1 MPENHPGR
9 LARLPRRPPDPP
21 ARGRR
26 GADFPCAEYTGHG
39 RYCGE
44 VTQGDRS
51 AAEAPAAPARR
62 AASIWDVA
70 RAAGVSHQTVSRVIN
85 GSSRVR
91 EETRRLVLDAID
103 ALEFRPN
110 RTAQALA
117 GGPVR
122 AVTVLTSDNALFGVA
137 MTLRGIERE
146 ARRAGYAVGISILEP
161 DAAHTAQDVVGRVVQ
176 AGNAVAVIAFD
187 AASMRALRLLPAQF
201 PVAAAIELPE
211 EGDLVPGRPQ
221 VWTDDRAAAAEAT
234 RYLLELGHRTVHH
247 IAIPS
252 STSPLGQR
260 ARGWRDALRAAGRP
274 VPEPVVGG
282 WIPRA
287 GYEAARAMVANPEVT
302 AILCGNDDLAVGVLR
317 AAREAGRP
325 VPGSLSVVGFDDGP
339 QAAYLTPALTTV
351 RLDFE
356 GLGRACFALL
366 RRLLEPDG
374 AELPS
379 WDEPRLIVR
388 ESSGGPPPHVH

>member
-1 MPENHPGR
+1 MTCGSTAHSGYRVNVTHDDRNAPE
-9 LARLPRRPPDPP
+9 LS
-21 ARGRR
+21 
-26 GADFPCAEYTGHG
+26 
-39 RYCGE
+39 
-44 VTQGDRS
+44 V
-51 AAEAPAAPARR
+51 APVR

-85 GSSRVR
+85 GSARVS
-91 EETRRLVLDAID
+91 EQTRRLVQDAI
-103 ALEFRPN
+103 AELGFRPN

-122 AVTVLTSDNALFGVA
+122 AVTVLTGDTALFGAA

-146 ARRAGYAVGISILEP
+146 ARRAGYAVGISVLEP
-161 DAAHTAQDVVGRVVQ
+161 DAAQTAADVVGRVVQ

-187 AASMRALRLLPAQF
+187 AASVRALRLLPAQF
-201 PVAAAIELPE
+201 PVVAAIELPE
-211 EGDLVPGRPQ
+211 AGDSCGPVPDRPQ
-221 VWTDDRAAAAEAT
+221 VWTDDRSAAAEAT

-274 VPEPVVGG
+274 VPDPVEGG
-282 WIPRA
+282 WSPRS
-287 GYEAARAMVANPEVT
+287 GYEAARRLVADPRVT
-302 AILCGNDDLAVGVLR
+302 AILCGNDDLAVGALR
-317 AAREAGRP
+317 AAREAGRD
-325 VPGSLSVVGFDDGP
+325 VPGSLSVVGFDDAP
-339 QAAYLTPALTTV
+339 QSAYLSPALTTV

-356 GLGRACFALL
+356 GLGRACFGLL

-374 AELPS
+374 PAAPH
-379 WDEPRLIVR
+379 WDGPRLIVR
-388 ESSGGPPPHVH
+388 ESSGGPPARLR